1 MAAVGVLGLVQGL
14 GQQLEAEFLSL
25 TLSPA
30 LNQLGRGHWV
40 FLHLPTTLQVCSWG
54 LVQPCPAQGQTPEGG
69 NQASKARIALYPLI
83 LPPHLGAPK

>member
-40 FLHLPTTLQVCSWG
+40 FLHLPTPFRCARGAWSS
-54 LVQPCPAQGQTPEGG
+54 PALHKDRPQRAGTRPPRPE
-69 NQASKARIALYPLI
+69 SPFTRSFCPLI
-83 LPPHLGAPK
+83 